1 MGAPSFLLGGD
12 VKSSWRRSEWS
23 DWATGDVCI
32 FLFGS
37 WLSVFVYTGNYWTG
51 NLSSRVQAQISEDQ
65 WRETGVSERPRACVA
80 HTRKGFMSYS
90 SWRKYKQPQE
100 RPGDLRGDT
109 SGGGGGQEED
119 VTTLQWGKY
128 HLLSIFFFLMTT
140 ITTEITSKIEVI
152 EMHAN
157 WSRWSEALSEWKGSA
172 VGFQETLLMRL
183 TCPCSYQKKQ
193 APSPS
198 PFCLWIVTH
207 SEDWMVRRRRS
218 VVIATESDGY
228 QGSWNRKVC
237 SGHWGILI
245 CVAGCFRCRPEL
257 DPASCRPHSLLLKPP
272 SSRQTDKERWTLA
285 WGLGWTLPTAITLA
299 FIIETPV
306 PCS

>member
-128 HLLSIFFFLMTT
+128 HLLSIFFFKWQPLQQRSLPRLKWLKCTQT
-140 ITTEITSKIEVI
+140 GPDGRKPSQNE
-152 EMHAN
+152 
-157 WSRWSEALSEWKGSA
+157 RALLW
-172 VGFQETLLMRL
+172 GF
-183 TCPCSYQKKQ
+183 
-193 APSPS
+193 
-198 PFCLWIVTH
+198 
-207 SEDWMVRRRRS
+207 
-218 VVIATESDGY
+218 
-228 QGSWNRKVC
+228 RKRY
-237 SGHWGILI
+237 WW
-245 CVAGCFRCRPEL
+245 
-257 DPASCRPHSLLLKPP
+257 D
-272 SSRQTDKERWTLA
+272 
-285 WGLGWTLPTAITLA
+285 
-299 FIIETPV
+299 
-306 PCS
+306 

>member
-128 HLLSIFFFLMTT
+128 HLLSIFFFNDNHYNRDHFQDWSDWNARKLVQMVGSPLRMKGLCCGVSGNVTD
-140 ITTEITSKIEVI
+140 EIN
-152 EMHAN
+152 MP
-157 WSRWSEALSEWKGSA
+157 L
-172 VGFQETLLMRL
+172 
-183 TCPCSYQKKQ
+183 
-193 APSPS
+193 
-198 PFCLWIVTH
+198 
-207 SEDWMVRRRRS
+207 
-218 VVIATESDGY
+218 
-228 QGSWNRKVC
+228 
-237 SGHWGILI
+237 
-245 CVAGCFRCRPEL
+245 
-257 DPASCRPHSLLLKPP
+257 
-272 SSRQTDKERWTLA
+272 
-285 WGLGWTLPTAITLA
+285 
-299 FIIETPV
+299 
-306 PCS
+306 